1 MSIKVAIASS
11 DGKYINQHFGKTNK
25 FLIFQVNGPDD
36 YEFVELREDEPS
48 CGSYREDGQS
58 KTKERSELLSD
69 CKAVIV
75 SKIGPSA
82 SQKLIDKGIIP
93 FEQRC
98 FITEA
103 LDHLSNVMD
112 QLDYLLEK

>member
-36 YEFVELREDEPS
+36 YDFVELREDEPS

-58 KTKERSELLSD
+58 QTKERADLLSD

-75 SKIGPSA
+75 SQIGPGA

-93 FEQRC
+93 FEESC
-98 FITEA
+98 FITDA

-112 QLDYLLEK
+112 QLDDILKK